1 MMHISTD
8 DTQICS
14 HDCIL
19 ESKHL
24 WVKTQDI
31 TVHPSIEDVGG
42 ISGFYRPPI
51 AAPSLLIKMLL
62 NGLMVRPSDFVW
74 SVECFERSAQVQG
87 LFVRT
92 YLVPV
97 RGYGY
102 IEKLVVLNSD
112 TEPRVVKFDFD
123 IHGGFENLSSGK
135 WGWVPPASSA
145 LASFEAKPDRLV
157 ALCAGESLYFQC
169 DVSAVYSDNTISTS
183 VHVDA
188 SSEVA
193 FYISCCLSTESESVD
208 LAALYVG
215 AIEDN
220 RRSFESTIA
229 AFPALT
235 SSNKQLETFYNK
247 GLVSFH
253 TCIWESDSF
262 VYSPFMAESGID
274 GGAVCNY
281 PWGIAYICKLL
292 AVGHPELLKQHIVQ
306 ILKTDLRHHYAYTP
320 LDGRPVGPWYSYNQY
335 SIIACTFHYVNTTND
350 IAFLHEYVNGK
361 SVFEH
366 LKDNAW
372 FGDDLSKPVSLID
385 YGTNENL
392 LELKRTTDYEHYV
405 PSPNAERCW
414 SYRAVADLGQRIGE
428 STGQLTRRADE
439 LKDYIVNQLW
449 DSESGWLT
457 SRDLDDNRRP
467 GWSIQVFDTLRTG
480 ILNLDQANALVMH
493 LNDNEFLSDY
503 GVHSLSKQDPGY
515 DIRDVDW
522 GGPGVYSGDGPELVE
537 DLYLSGQFDRGDDVL
552 RRIIWWGERLP
563 YYPQA
568 MIADAIDYRRDGR
581 ANIIAGLKVNECL
594 VFGLLGLTIEYGI
607 SASIKPHLPSFLED
621 YCFDSLRLGER
632 NIRVEVSK
640 EGYLLC
646 INGKTDPQLY
656 PLGHLLEIHL

>member
-31 TVHPSIEDVGG
+31 TVHASIQDVGG

-51 AAPSLLIKMLL
+51 AAPSLLVKMLL
-62 NGLMVRPSDFVW
+62 NGLTVRASDFVW
-74 SVECFERSAQVQG
+74 SVECFERSAQVLG

-102 IEKLVVLNSD
+102 IERLVVQNSD
-112 TEPRVVKFDFD
+112 TEPRVVRFDFD

-145 LASFEAKPDRLV
+145 LASFEAKPDKLV
-157 ALCAGESLYFQC
+157 VSCEGESLSFQC
-169 DVSAVYSDNTISTS
+169 DTSAVYSDNTISTS

-188 SSEVA
+188 NSEVA
-193 FYISCCLSTESESVD
+193 FYLSCCLSSESESVD

-215 AIEDN
+215 AIDDN
-220 RRSFESTIA
+220 RRSFTSTIA
-229 AFPALT
+229 GFPSLI
-235 SSNKQLETFYNK
+235 SSNKQLEAFYNK

-253 TCIWESDSF
+253 TCIWESGSF
-262 VYSPFMAESGID
+262 VLSPFMAESGID

-292 AVGHPELLKQHIVQ
+292 SIGKPEWLKQHIIQ

-320 LDGRPVGPWYSYNQY
+320 LDGKPVGPWYSYNQY
-335 SIIACTFHYVNTTND
+335 SIISCTYHYINTTGD
-350 IAFLHEYVNGK
+350 TDFLHHVVSGK
-361 SVFEH
+361 TVYEH
-366 LKDNAW
+366 LKDNAL

-392 LELKRTTDYEHYV
+392 LELKKTNDYEHYV

-414 SYRAVADLGQRIGE
+414 SYRTVADLGQRIGE
-428 STGQLTRRADE
+428 PVDLFVRRAEE
-439 LKDYIVNQLW
+439 LKEHIIDQLW
-449 DSESGWLT
+449 DSTAGWLT
-457 SRDLDDNRRP
+457 SRDLEGIRRP

-480 ILNLDQANALVMH
+480 LLDPEKTTALVKH
-493 LNDNEFLSDY
+493 LNDNEFLSAF

-515 DIRDVDW
+515 DVRDVDW

-537 DLYLSGQFDRGDDVL
+537 DLYLSGQFDRGDDIL
-552 RRIIWWGERLP
+552 RRILWWGERLP

-594 VFGLLGLTIEYGI
+594 VFGLLGLTIYQSN
-607 SASIKPHLPSFLED
+607 SAFIKPHLPSFLDD
-621 YCFDSLRLGER
+621 YCIDGLWLKDS

-646 INGKTDPQLY
+646 LDGKKYPQLY